1 MIQGKLP
8 FEGGKEV
15 GFCVGFKLFQ
25 TRYTSMF
32 CLVEYAPHEKM
43 GFYLKIAFKNG
54 FLFFRI
60 KNGKSH
66 LVIIKH

>member
-32 CLVEYAPHEKM
+32 CLVEYAPHEK
-43 GFYLKIAFKNG
+43 NG
-54 FLFFRI
+54 ILFENCFQKWFFI
-60 KNGKSH
+60 FQNKKWEITFSNY
-66 LVIIKH
+66 